1 VILGGA
7 AALSAILYAARRE
20 AFSLLSLVSTIL
32 LLLILD
38 IISPREMEQSSRG
51 RARTLVRWSYAT
63 VVVMF
68 IIVLIFVGV
77 SMFGGG

>member
-1 VILGGA
+1 MPPGA
-7 AALSAILYAARRE
+7 RPSPC
-20 AFSLLSLVSTIL
+20 SLVSTIL

-38 IISPREMEQSSRG
+38 IISPREMEQSSSG

>member
-1 VILGGA
+1 M
-7 AALSAILYAARRE
+7 LSAILYAARRE

-77 SMFGGG
+77 RMFGGG